1 MSLMMNMITK
11 TIIEKYDDNTNVCD
25 DEYDHNDKIRAKN
38 MTTIQMSVMKNKIT
52 MTILELKIGQQYK
65 CG

>member
-1 MSLMMNMITK
+1 MMNMITK

-38 MTTIQMSVMKNKIT
+38 MTTIQMWVMMNKTT
-52 MTILELKIGQQYK
+52 MLVFELKVRQRYK
-65 CG
+65 YR